1 MSALTA
7 ERLTP
12 QFAGSSGP
20 TPAKLYLLVKGST
33 KIYAGS
39 IVALNAGYAAPAAS
53 GLGLV
58 AVGKALATVDNSTGA
73 DGDLSVEVLL
83 GVFRFENSTSGDAI
97 AQANVGSVC
106 YLADDQTVALTS
118 NSGARSAAGQI
129 LGLGLDSS
137 GVWVSVGL
145 GAFEL
150 LNLAALKQ
158 AQYLKVAAD
167 GAAGT
172 ATSETAFNRV
182 SRTGTIVGAWYAP
195 SAALTGDATNNAT
208 LTLAKRDGAGGGSS
222 SVAAITTTAV
232 AGNWTAFVP
241 VSLGTLSNTSVA
253 AGNVL
258 TFAISKGGTGV
269 VVPAGTLIVA
279 IAPA

>member
-20 TPAKLYLLVKGST
+20 TPAKLYLPVKGST

-129 LGLGLDSS
+129 LSLDSS

-172 ATSETAFNRV
+172 ATTETVFNRV

-208 LTLAKRDGAGGGSS
+208 LTLAKRDGAGGGAST
-222 SVAAITTTAV
+222 VATITTTAV

>member
-20 TPAKLYLLVKGST
+20 TPAKLYLPVKGST

-58 AVGKALATVDNSTGA
+58 AVGKALSTVDNSTGA

-83 GVFRFENSTSGDAI
+83 GVFRFENSTAGDAI

-118 NSGARSAAGQI
+118 NAGARSAAGQI
-129 LGLGLDSS
+129 LGLDSS

-167 GAAGT
+167 GAAST
-172 ATSETAFNRV
+172 ATTETAFNRV

-195 SAALTGDATNNAT
+195 SAALTGDASNNAT